1 MLIEVGVDRVE
12 IEVGWI
18 MLIET
23 VGVVVGNSPEMVAEL
38 DPSIFEAVTG
48 LVAEVV
54 LMVTVD
60 VAVASV
66 SEIKRLREVHR
77 GGRKAPQKRLEIVI
91 RASDVGVNPAT
102 KCQHGNRLIVHGHL
116 LAIKA
121 PLRLCLSR
129 LLSADGTSE
138 IAESPYLTQWVISPY
153 GHKGITGDADAV
165 RRISI
170 SVTW

>member
-1 MLIEVGVDRVE
+1 VDRIGIEVGRVTL
-12 IEVGWI
+12 V
-18 MLIET
+18 ET
-23 VGVVVGNSPEMVAEL
+23 VGVVAGNTPEMVVEL
-38 DPSIFEAVTG
+38 DPPILKAVTG
-48 LVAEVV
+48 LAAEIV
-54 LMVTVD
+54 LVVTVD
-60 VAVASV
+60 VTVANV

-91 RASDVGVNPAT
+91 RASDVGVNLAT
-102 KCQHGNRLIVHGHL
+102 KCRHGDRLIVHGHL

-153 GHKGITGDADAV
+153 GHKGIKDDADAV